1 MREITAKEVEK
12 LINEGKELNI
22 IDVREA
28 DEVAQGMIPGAVHI
42 PLRAIP
48 ARYLELDN
56 NKEYIMVCRSGARS
70 SQATRFL
77 EEEGFDVINMK
88 GGMMSWKGKTE

>member
-12 LINEGKELNI
+12 LLNEGKELNI

>member
-1 MREITAKEVEK
+1 MREITAKEVER
-12 LINEGKELNI
+12 LLNEGKELNI

-42 PLRAIP
+42 PLKVIP
-48 ARYLELDN
+48 ARYLELDDD
-56 NKEYIMVCRSGARS
+56 KEYIMVCRSGARS
-70 SQATRFL
+70 SQAVRFL
-77 EEEGFDVINMK
+77 EEEGIDAVNMK